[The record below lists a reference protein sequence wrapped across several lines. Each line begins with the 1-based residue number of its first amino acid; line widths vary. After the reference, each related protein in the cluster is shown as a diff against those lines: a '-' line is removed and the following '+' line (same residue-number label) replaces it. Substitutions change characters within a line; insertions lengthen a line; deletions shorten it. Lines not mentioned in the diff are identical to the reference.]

1 MLDFTAIDFET
12 ANSYRGSPCSVGLVK
27 VRDGAIVDERH
38 WLMRPPEQAD
48 WFDPFNIGI
57 HGITPSMVADSPRW
71 QFVLPQIVDFIG
83 GDTVVAHN
91 AGFDTGVIRYACAV
105 DNIEWPAIDFLCTL
119 VLARRAFALPSY
131 RLPFVTEACG
141 VTLEGH
147 HDALADARAVV
158 DIVRGMAALGDVANL
173 HELAALHGVRI
184 GRMESGIY
192 TGSVS
197 TAPGSGSSL
206 TAADANP
213 DADPEG
219 YLYGRVVVFTGAL
232 MSMTR
237 QMGWDEV
244 VRSGGVP
251 QENTTK
257 RTNVLVLGDFN
268 PANLRPGATYS
279 GKARKAFELQVK
291 GQDIELMTEADFL
304 GVLNGRDLEVPDAD
318 LLADRSTEDLNARQ
332 TFK

>member
-1 MLDFTAIDFET
+1 VLDFTAIDFET

-27 VRDGAIVDERH
+27 VRNGIAVDERH
-38 WLMRPPEQAD
+38 WLIRPPEQAD
-48 WFDPFNIGI
+48 WFDRFNISI
-57 HGITPSMVADSPRW
+57 HGITPAMVAAAPRW
-71 QFVLPQIVDFIG
+71 HLVLPQIIEFIG
-83 GDTVVAHN
+83 GDIVVAHN

-105 DNIEWPAIDFLCTL
+105 DNIEWPALDFLCTL
-119 VLARRAFALPSY
+119 VIARQAFSLPSY

-141 VTLEGH
+141 ITLEGH

-158 DIVRGMAALGDVANL
+158 DIVRGMAALGGVTDL
-173 HELAALHGVRI
+173 HELAALHGVCV

-192 TGSVS
+192 TGSVG
-197 TAPGSGSSL
+197 TASGSGRL
-206 TAADANP
+206 VAADANA
-213 DADPEG
+213 DADRDG

-237 QMGWDEV
+237 QGAWDEV
-244 VRSGGVP
+244 VRSGGSP
-251 QENTTK
+251 ESGTTK

-279 GKARKAFELQVK
+279 GKARKAFELQDK

-304 GVLNGRDLEVPDAD
+304 RLLGGRDLAG
-318 LLADRSTEDLNARQ
+318 AR
-332 TFK
+332 

>member
-38 WLMRPPEQAD
+38 WLIRPPEQVD

-57 HGITPSMVADSPRW
+57 HGITATMVADAPRW
-71 QFVLPQIVDFIG
+71 HLVLPKIVDFIG

-141 VTLEGH
+141 IKLEGH

-158 DIVRGMAALGDVANL
+158 DIVRGMAALGHVADL
-173 HELAALHGVRI
+173 HDLAALHGVRV
-184 GRMESGIY
+184 GRMDSGIY

-197 TAPGSGSSL
+197 TASGSGSSL
-206 TAADANP
+206 TAADTNP

-237 QMGWDEV
+237 QLAWDEV
-244 VRSGGVP
+244 VRSGGAP

-257 RTNVLVLGDFN
+257 
-268 PANLRPGATYS
+268 S
-279 GKARKAFELQVK
+279 ARE
-291 GQDIELMTEADFL
+291 
-304 GVLNGRDLEVPDAD
+304 
-318 LLADRSTEDLNARQ
+318 
-332 TFK
+332 